1 MRQDRDHRIRRWTG
15 AVLDLLFPPRCPFC
29 DRLLKDREDG
39 ICRECQPRLPWTR
52 PERDERHG
60 EFVDRCIS
68 PLWYQGAVRDSFH
81 RHKFDGC
88 RDYAGVYAGLMAQCV
103 GDRLAGEY
111 DLLTYVPLSAKRRR
125 QRGYDQVRLLAEG
138 MAPALE
144 LPVTDTLEK
153 TRHTAAQSGLT
164 DDGARRAN
172 VLGAYRVRDPEAVRG
187 RRVLLVDD
195 VVTTGATLSECAR
208 VLRTAGAAAVVCVTF
223 VQARAQGREETP
235 EPDARRLLPGQEEI
249 FLNSF

>member
-1 MRQDRDHRIRRWTG
+1 MTG
-15 AVLDLLFPPRCPFC
+15 PVEVLLDLLFPPKCVFC
-29 DRLLKDREDG
+29 RKLLHRGEEG
-39 ICRECQPRLPWTR
+39 LCASCRSGLPWTLAGEAEQR
-52 PERDERHG
+52 PE
-60 EFVDRCIS
+60 FVSLCVS

-81 RHKFDGC
+81 RYKFDGC

-111 DLLTYVPLSAKRRR
+111 DLITYVPLSAKRRR

-138 MAPALE
+138 MAPVLG
-144 LPVTDTLEK
+144 LPVTETLEK
-153 TRHTAAQSGLT
+153 ARHTAAQSGLT

-187 RRVLLVDD
+187 RRVLLADD
-195 VVTTGATLSECAR
+195 VITTGATLSECAR
-208 VLRTAGAAAVVCVTF
+208 VLRTAGAASVVCVTF
-223 VQARAQGREETP
+223 AQARAQGREEAQ
-235 EPDARRLLPGQEEI
+235 EPSARHLLPGQEEI